1 MPIAS
6 VTQKVRASQTLRE
19 VSVMIDADLQ
29 SALKHLVDRSA
40 IIELVHAYARAA
52 DRRDQ
57 TAMRTLYHDGA
68 TDDHGG
74 FFKGLAE
81 DFIKALP
88 QIQAPMQILH
98 HNITT
103 TNIAIEHDNAEGEI
117 YVLAYHKVATAN
129 GSLDLLIGG
138 RYLDRYQKR
147 SGQWKFTHR
156 AVIADWAT
164 VNDPSVVDLSHPLL
178 AGSYFG
184 KSDSSD
190 PAYDFFKLLG
200 KDKHND

>member
-1 MPIAS
+1 
-6 VTQKVRASQTLRE
+6 
-19 VSVMIDADLQ
+19 MIDADLQ
-29 SALKHLVDRSA
+29 AALKHLVDRNA
-40 IIELVHAYARAA
+40 ITELVHAYARAA

-57 TAMRTLYHDGA
+57 STMRALYHDGA

-98 HNITT
+98 HNVTT
-103 TNIAIEHDNAEGEI
+103 TNIAIEHDDAEGEI
-117 YVLAYHKVATAN
+117 YVLAYHKVATVNDSGAS
-129 GSLDLLIGG
+129 GTLDLLIGG

-147 SGQWKFTHR
+147 HGLWKFTHR
-156 AVIADWAT
+156 AVLADWAT

-178 AGSYFG
+178 QGSYFG
-184 KSDSSD
+184 KPDHRD
-190 PAYDFFKLLG
+190 PAHEFFKLLG
-200 KDKHND
+200 KR

>member
-1 MPIAS
+1 
-6 VTQKVRASQTLRE
+6 
-19 VSVMIDADLQ
+19 MIDADLQ
-29 SALKHLVDRSA
+29 SSLQQMVDRHA
-40 IIELVHAYARAA
+40 IVELVHAYARAA
-52 DRRDQ
+52 DRRDPE
-57 TAMRTLYHDGA
+57 TMRALYHEGA

-98 HNITT
+98 HNVTT
-103 TNIAIEHDNAEGEI
+103 TNIAIDHDYAEGEI

-129 GSLDLLIGG
+129 GTLDLLIGG
-138 RYLDRYQKR
+138 RYLDRYGKR
-147 SGQWKFTHR
+147 NGAWKFTHR
-156 AVIADWAT
+156 AVLADWAT

-184 KSDSSD
+184 KPDHSD
-190 PAYDFFKLLG
+190 PAHEFFKLLG
-200 KDKHND
+200 KEKNNG